1 MKTSPGVLMVMGSD
15 SDLPIMKDSA
25 LALQEFNI
33 DYQLTVCSAH
43 RCPGRTAELASEA
56 ERNGFNVIIAGAG
69 GAAHLPGVIASH
81 TTLPVIGV
89 PILAHSLA
97 GADSLYSIAQM
108 PRGIPVA
115 TVAINGAFN
124 AGLLAVQM
132 LSLKDEELRE
142 KLQIYRKKLGEGVEK
157 KDRLLQ
163 EKGAERYLEEKG
175 L

>member
-1 MKTSPGVLMVMGSD
+1 MGSD
-15 SDLPIMKDSA
+15 SDLPIMKDA
-25 LALQEFNI
+25 AQALQYFDIDFNI
-33 DYQLTVCSAH
+33 CVSSAH
-43 RCPGRTAELASEA
+43 RCPEKTSQLAREA
-56 ERNGFNVIIAGAG
+56 RDKGVEAVIAGAG

-89 PILAHSLA
+89 PIHGSSLA

-124 AGLLAVQM
+124 AGLLAVQIM
-132 LSLKDEELRE
+132 AVNDVN
-142 KLQIYRKKLGEGVEK
+142 LQQKYHEYRMKLGEGVEN

-163 EKGAERYLEEKG
+163 EKGVDDYLKEMNR
-175 L
+175 